1 MTARHALKF
10 TTNQRCYSDFFRALM
25 SVWIGLVTGKILTA
39 LWKPLNI
46 LWNLSVTNHFL
57 SSQPSVRKTHNG
69 GRKHKENVRFYYT
82 KWMEEQAQSL
92 IDQTSMQLFFFSV
105 QLVDEI
111 QNSVIHEATVNVK
124 PHKQRHGQGYKKCIQ
139 ALVCQCYIYM
149 TSTNRHLYLK
159 CNELN
164 RGHQTFFCQSQD
176 ELRTK
181 ESEFVHFGSNA
192 NEVKSDWELMRK
204 TM

>member
-10 TTNQRCYSDFFRALM
+10 TTNQRCYSDFFRALL

-46 LWNLSVTNHFL
+46 LQNLSVTNHFL

-105 QLVDEI
+105 QFVDDI
-111 QNSVIHEATVNVK
+111 QNSIIHKTTVNVRLPVSQIPETDTMVGTK
-124 PHKQRHGQGYKKCIQ
+124 S
-139 ALVCQCYIYM
+139 VCFAKHVSACV
-149 TSTNRHLYLK
+149 TCT
-159 CNELN
+159 C
-164 RGHQTFFCQSQD
+164 T
-176 ELRTK
+176 
-181 ESEFVHFGSNA
+181 
-192 NEVKSDWELMRK
+192 
-204 TM
+204 